1 MHPTENKNNSP
12 APYPVYP
19 PYAMAE
25 DEINLADLW
34 LMLAKKKYFIAATT
48 TIITLLA
55 VLVVLLLPRTYEA
68 NAVFLPPLAADIALF
83 NRENINAF
91 TVAGVYNSL
100 ISNLR
105 SRGNRK
111 TFFEKSGLLD
121 EIMTTSGRET
131 ANKAAVFDGIIKAID
146 VELIKFS
153 KDKKIEEKIEQVAV
167 VLQGSPPEFLASYIN
182 GFADFA
188 LQKTLDNLIVEANSQ
203 KTEIIKTLERKIV
216 RLKTQAKKQRL
227 DTIAQLEEQ
236 DQIKRADLLQQI
248 SALQLKAKITR
259 EFEIQR
265 LTEADQLEV
274 ASITEKIKALK
285 ITAKDRR
292 LDRIKQLK
300 EALQIAMAL
309 GIQSRSLLTSH
320 YNTAIENNQ
329 TIKQSNN
336 QTIKQSNNQKY
347 DTNNLL
353 EQPIVFTEINKS
365 EPLYLMGEKT
375 LSAEINELEART
387 TDDAFIPELRDLE
400 KRLLELQ
407 ENEQVKI
414 LQARKSDD
422 PFIMELTNLKRQL
435 KLLEQNATSRALK
448 NRKDDAPFIAE
459 LRKMENELKRL
470 KDVEFNPKLLKV
482 ARIDQYAY
490 VPEKAIK
497 PKRTLIV
504 AVAFVLG
511 LFLAIFAALVVG
523 SIGKTHEKT
532 EG

>member
-1 MHPTENKNNSP
+1 
-12 APYPVYP
+12 
-19 PYAMAE
+19 
-25 DEINLADLW
+25 
-34 LMLAKKKYFIAATT
+34 
-48 TIITLLA
+48 
-55 VLVVLLLPRTYEA
+55 
-68 NAVFLPPLAADIALF
+68 LPPLAADIALF

-91 TVAGVYNSL
+91 TVAGVYDSL

-131 ANKAAVFDGIIKAID
+131 ANKAAVFDGINKAID

-153 KDKKIEEKIEQVAV
+153 KDKKTEEKIEQVAV

-320 YNTAIENNQ
+320 YNTTIENNQ

-336 QTIKQSNNQKY
+336 QTIKQSNNQTIK
-347 DTNNLL
+347 
-353 EQPIVFTEINKS
+353 QS
-365 EPLYLMGEKT
+365 
-375 LSAEINELEART
+375 
-387 TDDAFIPELRDLE
+387 
-400 KRLLELQ
+400 
-407 ENEQVKI
+407 
-414 LQARKSDD
+414 
-422 PFIMELTNLKRQL
+422 
-435 KLLEQNATSRALK
+435 
-448 NRKDDAPFIAE
+448 
-459 LRKMENELKRL
+459 
-470 KDVEFNPKLLKV
+470 KV
-482 ARIDQYAY
+482 
-490 VPEKAIK
+490 
-497 PKRTLIV
+497 
-504 AVAFVLG
+504 
-511 LFLAIFAALVVG
+511 
-523 SIGKTHEKT
+523 
-532 EG
+532 